1 MEGSNENRNLLMPR
15 VLLLPAAAGFA
26 ALFMLVFGLIALALA
41 LVSAGLLCAPLGVLY
56 CFGVIRIVSD
66 LSAPALTSA
75 GCFCLFAGIL
85 LCFGIYRFAPFC
97 VGLLYRY
104 VNACFGRR
112 WRRIY
117 FPRSYK
123 HLIRIFAAA
132 AILSLAAAGAL
143 QYIAVSGGFEGTVT
157 RDRMVLNDTKYLYIS
172 TSDLDFELKY
182 HDGDGIV
189 VEYVN
194 DSPMITAETDMN
206 ELRLVQDDA
215 FTISLFAMEQ
225 FGYHMTVW
233 LPENDYREFYL
244 DSGSGSITLHETQSE
259 YTELRTRSGD
269 ITITQA
275 LGRIK
280 AQTSDGNIYCD
291 YTAFLNDGIF
301 SSKNG
306 SIALTMP
313 DYSGVSL
320 VFETDKGWMESG
332 LMGAQGRLFGKAEL
346 EKEAELKGSLYVTTE
361 NGTLSLEANN

>member
-1 MEGSNENRNLLMPR
+1 MGKKA
-15 VLLLPAAAGFA
+15 VLFILPATVGFA
-26 ALFMLVFGLIALALA
+26 ALFGLVFGLIGLALV

-66 LSAPALTSA
+66 LSAPALTGT

-117 FPRSYK
+117 FPPSHKR
-123 HLIRIFAAA
+123 LIRLFIAAAVLSLGAAA
-132 AILSLAAAGAL
+132 AFQYLA
-143 QYIAVSGGFEGTVT
+143 VKGGFEGTVT
-157 RDRMVLNDTKYLYIS
+157 RDTLAFGDVKYLYIS

-182 HDGDGIV
+182 YNGDGIV
-189 VEYVN
+189 VEYVS
-194 DSPMITAETDMN
+194 DSPMITSETEDMK

-215 FTISLFAMEQ
+215 FTVSLFSMEQ

-233 LPENDYREFYL
+233 LPQNDYREFYL
-244 DSGSGSITLHETQSE
+244 DSGSGSITLQETLSE

-269 ITITQA
+269 IMITQA

-280 AQTSDGNIYCD
+280 AQTSDGNIYCG
-291 YTAFLNDGIF
+291 YTAFVSDGIF
-301 SSKNG
+301 SSKSGN
-306 SIALTMP
+306 ITLAMP

-320 VFETDKGWMESG
+320 EFKTQNGWIESSLLG
-332 LMGAQGRLFGKAEL
+332 LGERLYGSRTL
-346 EKEAELKGSLYVTTE
+346 EKQAELKSSLYVATE
-361 NGTLSLEANN
+361 SGSLILEANN